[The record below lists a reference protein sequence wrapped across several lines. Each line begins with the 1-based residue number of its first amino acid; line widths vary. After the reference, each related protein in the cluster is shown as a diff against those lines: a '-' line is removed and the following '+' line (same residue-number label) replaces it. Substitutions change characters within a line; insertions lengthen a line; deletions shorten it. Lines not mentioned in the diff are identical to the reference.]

1 MSRWQFI
8 PLSITQLSVCA
19 ALQERLAALSKLLP
33 EAAPKLPRVLLRSPF
48 LLLRSP
54 RAVARGIQG
63 LSEALGLSCWA
74 GSRLVAGQPGI
85 LRNNFDTLRDR
96 WGAAV

>member
-1 MSRWQFI
+1 
-8 PLSITQLSVCA
+8 
-19 ALQERLAALSKLLP
+19 LQERLAALSKLLP

-48 LLLRSP
+48 LLVRSP

-63 LSEALGLSCWA
+63 LAEALGLSCWA
-74 GSRLVAGQPGI
+74 ASRLVAGQPGI

-96 WGAAV
+96 